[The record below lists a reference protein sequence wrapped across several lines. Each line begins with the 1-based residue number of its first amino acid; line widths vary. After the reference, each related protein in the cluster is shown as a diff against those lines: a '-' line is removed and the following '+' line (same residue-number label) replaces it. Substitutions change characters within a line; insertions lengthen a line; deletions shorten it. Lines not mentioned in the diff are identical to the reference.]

1 MKVLV
6 ETERLILRS
15 LDGDHSAEVLDFL
28 YKGRELFEKYEMTKA
43 PLYYSEMYQKSVLSQ
58 EHAATLNNK
67 YVRYYVYLKNDTDR
81 VIGTVSCGNI
91 MIEPYSCG
99 TIGYKFDRDY
109 WHNGYARE
117 AVRTLIEEVFMEL
130 KLHRV
135 IAYVMDK
142 NQPSI
147 RLLEAVGFVQ
157 EGFCRKNLKVN
168 GVWENHRLYA
178 LLNPYEE

>member
-67 YVRYYVYLKNDTDR
+67 YVRYYVYLKNYPYIT
-81 VIGTVSCGNI
+81 VII
-91 MIEPYSCG
+91 
-99 TIGYKFDRDY
+99 
-109 WHNGYARE
+109 
-117 AVRTLIEEVFMEL
+117 L
-130 KLHRV
+130 
-135 IAYVMDK
+135 
-142 NQPSI
+142 I
-147 RLLEAVGFVQ
+147 RLGILY
-157 EGFCRKNLKVN
+157 KVKMFI
-168 GVWENHRLYA
+168 E
-178 LLNPYEE
+178 